1 MKKIFFVF
9 SLALLGFIA
18 GPASAQQISIGVKGG
33 YNHATWEGD
42 AVQSLNSLVTLS
54 EGYASTTARSG
65 FHVGGY
71 VRIPVS
77 PVFSI
82 EPGAYYSQKGMQIT
96 GQFSSEQLDF
106 LNMRATITN
115 KADYIDV
122 PLLAKVFVTE
132 GLHFYGGPQVSFL
145 LSNNVNTKASVIGFN
160 VLNTDLNFDSPF
172 RKTDVGL
179 VGGVG
184 YRFQNGLNLSAG
196 YDYGLNTVDK
206 NGNFDTFNHVVKIS
220 AGFEF

>member
-1 MKKIFFVF
+1 MKKIFFIL
-9 SLALLGFIA
+9 SLALLA
-18 GPASAQQISIGVKGG
+18 CVSVPASAQKVSIGIKGG
-33 YNHATWEGD
+33 YNSATWEGD

-54 EGYASTTARSG
+54 DGYASTAARSG
-65 FHVGGY
+65 FHLGGY

-82 EPGAYYSQKGMQIT
+82 EPGAYYSQKGMQLT
-96 GQFSSEQLDF
+96 GEFSSTQLDF
-106 LNMRATITN
+106 LNLNATITN
-115 KADYIDV
+115 KADYIDI
-122 PLLAKVFVTE
+122 PLLAKVFVAE
-132 GLHFYGGPQVSFL
+132 GLHFYAGPQVSFL
-145 LSNNVNTKASVIGFN
+145 VSNKVNTKASVIGFN
-160 VLNTDLNFDSPF
+160 VLNQDLNYDSPF

-184 YRFQNGLNLSAG
+184 YRFSNGLNLSAG

-206 NGNFDTFNHVVKIS
+206 NGNLDTFNHVVKIS

>member
-1 MKKIFFVF
+1 MKKIFFIL
-9 SLALLGFIA
+9 SLALLGFVVV
-18 GPASAQQISIGVKGG
+18 PASAQNVSIGIKGG
-33 YNHATWEGD
+33 YNSATWEGN
-42 AVQSLNSLVTLS
+42 AVQSLNSLVTLTD
-54 EGYASTTARSG
+54 GYGSTAARPG

-82 EPGAYYSQKGMQIT
+82 EPGAYYSQKGMQLT
-96 GQFSSEQLDF
+96 GEFSSEQLDF
-106 LNMRATITN
+106 LNMRATITD

-122 PLLAKVFVTE
+122 PLLAKIFVTE

-145 LSNNVNTKASVIGFN
+145 VSNKVNTKASVIGFN
-160 VLNTDLNFDSPF
+160 VLNRDLNYDSPF

-184 YRFQNGLNLSAG
+184 YRFQNGFNLSAG

-206 NGNFDTFNHVVKIS
+206 NGNFNTFNHVVKVS

>member
-9 SLALLGFIA
+9 SLALLGFIS

-33 YNHATWEGD
+33 YNHATWQGD
-42 AVQSLNSLVTLS
+42 AVESLNSLVSLTN
-54 EGYASTTARSG
+54 GYGNTTAWAG

-82 EPGAYYSQKGMQIT
+82 EPGAYYSQKGMQLT
-96 GQFSSEQLDF
+96 GEFSSEQLDF
-106 LNMRATITN
+106 LNLKATITD

-122 PLLAKVFVTE
+122 PLLAKVFVAE
-132 GLHFYGGPQVSFL
+132 GLHFYAGPQVSFL
-145 LSNNVNTKASVIGFN
+145 VSNKVNTRASVIGFN
-160 VLNTDLNFDSPF
+160 VLNRDLDYDSPF
-172 RKTDVGL
+172 RKTDVGV

-184 YRFQNGLNLSAG
+184 YRFTNGLNLNAG

>member
-1 MKKIFFVF
+1 MKKTFFIL
-9 SLALLGFIA
+9 SLALLGFA
-18 GPASAQQISIGVKGG
+18 AVPASAQNISIGIKGG
-33 YNHATWEGD
+33 YNSATWEGN

-54 EGYASTTARSG
+54 EGYASTAARSG

-132 GLHFYGGPQVSFL
+132 GLHFYAGPQVSFL
-145 LSNNVNTKASVIGFN
+145 VSNKVNTKASVIGFN

-206 NGNFDTFNHVVKIS
+206 NGNFDTFNHVVKVS